1 MSDSDYKQSIDTII
15 YLCSCKVNNDKVD
28 GDRIAD
34 LNIDNIYTVSKKH
47 MLSSMIGQ
55 ILKNVGV
62 SSEAFNKSIAQ
73 AERKIIVLEKEY
85 SDIISDL
92 ESEEIWYMPLK
103 GYILKD
109 YYPSFSMR
117 EMADVDILFDESRA
131 ADVRTI
137 MEKHGFE
144 VKSFDEKNDDDYV
157 KSPVANFEMHR
168 SLFGI
173 THDKQIC
180 DYYRSIKSKLLKDP
194 DNGFGYHFTA
204 EDFYI
209 FMIAHE
215 YKHFISC
222 GTGLRSLLDT
232 YVYINKENLNME
244 YVLSEAEKL
253 GISNYEKTNRELSMK
268 LFSGNTLTD
277 DEEVM
282 FNYIVSSGVYGNF
295 QNYLEHRFSKDG
307 GKKAYLLNRILGPTN
322 EKDPKISNFKKRYAI
337 FYKYPILLPF
347 LPIYRLIKALKNH
360 PHKLISEIKAVK
372 RQK

>member
-1 MSDSDYKQSIDTII
+1 MSDSDYKQSIELII
-15 YLCSCKVNNDKVD
+15 YLCSCAVNNIKVNEN
-28 GDRIAD
+28 R
-34 LNIDNIYTVSKKH
+34 LTNINVDNIYSVSQKH
-47 MLSSMIGQ
+47 MLSSMVGQ
-55 ILKNVGV
+55 ILKSNGIT
-62 SSEAFNKSIAQ
+62 SDKFDKAIALS
-73 AERKIIVLEKEY
+73 ERKIIILENDYNE
-85 SDIISDL
+85 IVSDL
-92 ESEEIWYMPLK
+92 EINEIWYMPLK
-103 GYILKD
+103 GLIIKD
-109 YYPSFSMR
+109 YYPGFSMR
-117 EMADVDILFDESRA
+117 EMADIDVLIDESRA
-131 ADVRTI
+131 EDVMSI
-137 MEKHGFE
+137 MKKHGFD
-144 VKSFDEKNDDDYV
+144 VKSFGEKNDDDYI
-157 KSPVANFEMHR
+157 KLPISNFEMHR

-307 GKKAYLLNRILGPTN
+307 GKKTYLLNRILGPTN
-322 EKDPKISNFKKRYAI
+322 EKDPKINNFKKRYAT

-360 PHKLISEIKAVK
+360 PHKLISEVKAVK